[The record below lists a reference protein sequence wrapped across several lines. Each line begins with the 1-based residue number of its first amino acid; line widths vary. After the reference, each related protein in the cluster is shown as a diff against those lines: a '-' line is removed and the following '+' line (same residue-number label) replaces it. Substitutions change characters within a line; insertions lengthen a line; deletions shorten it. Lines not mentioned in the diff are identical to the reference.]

1 MEVHFAGTEV
11 AAAFGMADD
20 GTAWVTTRIGETQ
33 NDYGAYGFMV
43 GSAAIDGV
51 GSTNCTAYI
60 ASTVENASTGDALQ
74 GSLKFYTN
82 QGDSLQKRVQFYKG
96 GEIDMSFHG
105 DTSSSGTAV
114 FINSSG
120 RMGTT
125 TSLREYKGNIKK
137 IDIDATA
144 LMNKFETVTFN
155 YKKYDTTTGK
165 YLDELEDGFE
175 AGMIVDDIQDF
186 GTDFNQT
193 DEDGKVIGIRYHLLV
208 PYLIKAVQE
217 LSAKVEALENA

>member
-1 MEVHFAGTEV
+1 
-11 AAAFGMADD
+11 
-20 GTAWVTTRIGETQ
+20 
-33 NDYGAYGFMV
+33 
-43 GSAAIDGV
+43 
-51 GSTNCTAYI
+51 
-60 ASTVENASTGDALQ
+60 
-74 GSLKFYTN
+74 
-82 QGDSLQKRVQFYKG
+82 
-96 GEIDMSFHG
+96 
-105 DTSSSGTAV
+105 
-114 FINSSG
+114 
-120 RMGTT
+120 MGTT

-144 LMNKFETVTFN
+144 LMNKFEPVTFN

-217 LSAKVEALENA
+217 LSAKVTALENA